1 MSDKENIVEEPT
13 TAGGEDVTQQAHAT
27 AGEGAGEQPDHA
39 ELTALLEDARGKAD
53 EHWDQVLRL
62 QAEVENLRRRAE
74 RDLANAHKYAL
85 ERFANELLP
94 VRDSLEMGLAAFDTE
109 NTAKH
114 KEGIELTLQMMT
126 SVMDKFEIREINPQD
141 QAFDPDYHQAMSIQE
156 RADVDPNTVVT
167 VVQKGYLLN
176 DRLIRPAM
184 VIVSKAPDAA

>member
-1 MSDKENIVEEPT
+1 MSDKENIIEDTE
-13 TAGGEDVTQQAHAT
+13 AEDNGGQADA
-27 AGEGAGEQPDHA
+27 AEGALADPA

-62 QAEVENLRRRAE
+62 QAELENLRRRAE
-74 RDLANAHKYAL
+74 RDLANAHKFAL

-109 NTAKH
+109 NSAKH

-126 SVMDKFEIREINPQD
+126 SVMDKFEIRDIDPQD
-141 QAFDPDYHQAMSIQE
+141 QAFDPDFHQAMSMQE
-156 RADVDPNTVVT
+156 REDVEPNTVVT

-184 VIVSKAPDAA
+184 VIVSRAPGAA